1 MTPEAAIVTT
11 DHTAMLPASE
21 AVEVGR
27 VESPTEPS
35 VHHPAT
41 ANAEAPGNGA
51 CPVDSVAANPAR
63 RPRAT
68 PSHEAPF
75 AWQAKA
81 ALRAIIRS
89 ERVTHRGHALA
100 VYVLLSLLESDKETG
115 AVTCTKGFLASQAGL
130 GTRSVA
136 QALLDLEALGLVEI
150 KRTKLAGTAANAVN
164 TYTLTSCTNRTTS
177 CKGRSPSRA
186 RNKNNPS
193 RPEGSLKGEEIR
205 NTPQGAAAASAFATA
220 PRPGPCEP
228 LTSAFMMSGLDD

>member
-1 MTPEAAIVTT
+1 MGTP
-11 DHTAMLPASE
+11 DHTATLPASE
-21 AVEVGR
+21 AVEVER
-27 VESPTEPS
+27 VEPPPTEPADHDS
-35 VHHPAT
+35 DTQVSSAVPG
-41 ANAEAPGNGA
+41 PGNGEF
-51 CPVDSVAANPAR
+51 PVDSVTAKPAR

-68 PSHEAPF
+68 PSQEAPF

-100 VYVLLSLLESDKETG
+100 VYVLLSLLQSDKETG

-130 GTRSVA
+130 GTRTVA

-150 KRTKLAGTAANAVN
+150 KRTKLPGTAANAVN
-164 TYTLTSCTNRTTS
+164 TYTLTSCTNGTTS

-193 RPEGSLKGEEIR
+193 RPEGSLKGEER
-205 NTPQGAAAASAFATA
+205 NLNPPAAAAAYAGAPAQQPGATKPVA
-220 PRPGPCEP
+220 
-228 LTSAFMMSGLDD
+228 SAFMMSGLDD